1 MAIRLAS
8 CFVAAYML
16 QHISTSVA
24 FEAVRMPPLAHRVDE
39 SPNDGLVAAFAKQC
53 TRLLASC
60 ILGDLNDG
68 H

>member
-1 MAIRLAS
+1 
-8 CFVAAYML
+8 ML
-16 QHISTSVA
+16 QHITTSVA
-24 FEAVRMPPLAHRVDE
+24 FEAVRMPSLAHRVDE
-39 SPNDGLVAAFAKQC
+39 SPNDWFVAAFAEQC